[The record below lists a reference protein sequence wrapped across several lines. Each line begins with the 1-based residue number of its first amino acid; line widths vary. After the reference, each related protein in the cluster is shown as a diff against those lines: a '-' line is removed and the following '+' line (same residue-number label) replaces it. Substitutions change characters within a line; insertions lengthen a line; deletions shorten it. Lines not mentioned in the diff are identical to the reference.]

1 MSKRITTKP
10 RLKAKA
16 LCKDRCLWHSL
27 GAQGANLHRP
37 CTLVRPG
44 RKKKNGQ
51 KPLGGPGEKDT
62 HTVYKNEFV
71 GQGMRQVV
79 KRKTIVLANA
89 VFRTRL
95 EIQDSGARSRLCA
108 FDALETRRATSR
120 SFIQHASG
128 GKTKSQRDSVAF
140 RGSLKRRA

>member
-71 GQGMRQVV
+71 GQDMRQVV
-79 KRKTIVLANA
+79 KKENDRPRERRVPNTAGNSRQRRPLTTVRVRCIGDK
-89 VFRTRL
+89 
-95 EIQDSGARSRLCA
+95 ESDIQIIHSACFGR
-108 FDALETRRATSR
+108 
-120 SFIQHASG
+120 
-128 GKTKSQRDSVAF
+128 
-140 RGSLKRRA
+140 